1 MSVEYSKCRIC
12 KEKDRT
18 ENMLMPCKCGTWV
31 HRSCLNKKR
40 ISDPSYY
47 DSCPICGAHYN
58 FEKKKIPEWKKTTE
72 IVLSVVFDLL
82 AFITLF
88 LLFSYL
94 IGKLI
99 QKSGKKPLNIS
110 NSTILGSAIVFGI
123 LGIIAFIVAIFYL
136 AQNNPF
142 FINTVDCNDEN
153 AFVIFIIIGAVTVL
167 TATVYVTYITLKE
180 RLEKHKRAIGVKENV
195 VRDYL
200 RGVDN
205 I

>member
-1 MSVEYSKCRIC
+1 MSIEYSKCRIC

-18 ENMLMPCKCGTWV
+18 ENMLMPCLCGTWV

-58 FEKKKIPEWKKTTE
+58 FEKKKIPEWKKITQ

-82 AFITLF
+82 TFIALF
-88 LLFSYL
+88 VIFSYI

-99 QKSGKKPLNIS
+99 QKTGQKPLGIT
-110 NSTILGSAIVFGI
+110 NSTVLGAAIVFCV
-123 LGIIAFIVAIFYL
+123 LGVITVIVAILYV

-142 FINTVDCNDEN
+142 IINTFDCNDEN
-153 AFVIFIIIGAVTVL
+153 AFVVFIIIGAVAVL
-167 TATVYVTYITLKE
+167 SATAYVTYITLKK
-180 RLEKHKRAIGVKENV
+180 RLDKHKRAVGVKENV
-195 VRDYL
+195 VHDYL